1 MSYRWIYL
9 GLGLVA
15 VAAIAFGIVL
25 STEGEEI
32 VLPGPIEA
40 VSPEPGDLMPPQT
53 SIEIDLEPGYRA
65 DIFVDGWLVVD
76 ATFIEGTGVY
86 TWAPSPSNPTISE
99 WTPGEHTVEVR
110 YDTINGLPQPG
121 EFSWSFRIG

>member
-1 MSYRWIYL
+1 MSYRLIYL

-15 VAAIAFGIVL
+15 VAAITVGILL

-40 VSPEPGDLMPPQT
+40 VSPAPGDLAPLQAF
-53 SIEIDLEPGYRA
+53 IEIDLEHGYTA
-65 DIFVDGWLVVD
+65 DIFVDDWLMED
-76 ATFIEGTGVY
+76 ATFVEGTGVY
-86 TWAPSPSNPTISE
+86 RWAPSPTNPTITE
-99 WTPGEHTVEVR
+99 WTAGEHTVLVV
-110 YDTINGLPQPG
+110 YDTVNGLPDPG